1 MNGEPDEVAA
11 EEDDR
16 DYVPPVGLD
25 LHMEEKRIKDIPI
38 KIAEASQLVDKLKIE
53 PDIANG
59 LKKLAAECDFAEL
72 FDRIVEIGDPKDDE
86 FAKIKEAMADLSTK
100 MQKLKIPVVST
111 STSEEAEKV
120 MNVVRSFTSSCVYPN
135 SGITQYL

>member
-1 MNGEPDEVAA
+1 LNGEPDEEVAT

-25 LHMEEKRIKDIPI
+25 LHMEEKRIK
-38 KIAEASQLVDKLKIE
+38 VE
-53 PDIANG
+53 PDVANG

-72 FDRIVEIGDPKDDE
+72 FARIVEIGDPKDDE

-120 MNVVRSFTSSCVYPN
+120 MHV
-135 SGITQYL
+135 